1 MYEIGSLWKYQGRGM
16 VSSFQGSFTGSC
28 DFLDF
33 CIFWV
38 SGHILGTK
46 RATGDVKM
54 ARFSGAFHLP
64 VNHFGKVHFGKIH
77 FVEETLRKLRKN

>member
-46 RATGDVKM
+46 RATGDLLVSKELFFQGLF
-54 ARFSGAFHLP
+54 RFGTFEFCIS
-64 VNHFGKVHFGKIH
+64 VV
-77 FVEETLRKLRKN
+77 